1 MKKSIR
7 RYMRRA
13 YIKLERLWYKLVT
26 LKSSP
31 RKIALGFALGVFIAY
46 TPTFGIQTVLVLS
59 LAALLR
65 INPVSA
71 TVGVYV
77 SNPLTV
83 FPMYWLCYKVGALI
97 LQVEPLGENV
107 NFSQSLLSLSKT
119 GLSVIGV
126 EFVGSLVV
134 GTVTFPLAYGLALW
148 VVVAYRRARLNRRV
162 KRMRERLE
170 QPGDDEDDDASLSP
184 DES

>member
-1 MKKSIR
+1 MKKTLL
-7 RYMRRA
+7 RYSRRA

-46 TPTFGIQTVLVLS
+46 TPTFGIQTVLVVS
-59 LAALLR
+59 LAALFR

-77 SNPLTV
+77 SNPITIW
-83 FPMYWLCYKVGALI
+83 PMYWLCYKVGSVI
-97 LQVEPLGENV
+97 LQAEPLGKDID
-107 NFSQSLLSLSKT
+107 FSQSLLSLSKT

-134 GTVTFPLAYGLALW
+134 GTVTFPLAYFVALW
-148 VVVAYRRARLNRRV
+148 GVVAYRRMRLNRRI

-170 QPGDDEDDDASLSP
+170 QPEEDEGENGPTSTQ
-184 DES
+184 